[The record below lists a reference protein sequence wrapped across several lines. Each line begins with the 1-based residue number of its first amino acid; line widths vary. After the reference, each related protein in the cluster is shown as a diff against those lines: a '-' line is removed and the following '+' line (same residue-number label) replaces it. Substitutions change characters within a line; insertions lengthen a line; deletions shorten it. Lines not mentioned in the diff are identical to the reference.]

1 MKQQFIQSLKNE
13 QVLYSDNQKELAHLP
28 DDVFEPFNAMLVT
41 LDTHEHRWNRTYFNE
56 KKIDLDV
63 NFSKELVEHLIA
75 VKKQYQGEQSAS
87 HTPIITPIVL
97 SQNQDI
103 KHQIHTSTD
112 THHTTPPEISVDLAN
127 FQPRE
132 NLRML
137 LQAGDMDNTRSY
149 LMSMLNN
156 RRLTLDELFKS
167 IWYVHQYHNDIF
179 EPEEDEN
186 AFIQAINDDEN
197 AWNNEYFNLQQ
208 VYLNRNFTL
217 ARLLHLANVRQTLMD
232 RGDKHFQQIE
242 VKKSNDAPI
251 LTQDK
256 SVIDSHKEQDLP
268 KTHSTPKAEYR
279 SQSEQS
285 YTRQNDTNNIG
296 SDKNKS
302 FIKTLLM
309 VGGAVLAAGIVIFAV
324 LK

>member
-13 QVLYSDNQKELAHLP
+13 QVLYSDNQRELAYLP
-28 DDVFEPFNAMLVT
+28 DDVFEPFNAILVT

-56 KKIDLDV
+56 KKIDLNV

-87 HTPIITPIVL
+87 HTPITPIVL

-103 KHQIHTSTD
+103 EHQTHTSTD

-132 NLRML
+132 NLL
-137 LQAGDMDNTRSY
+137 THLQAGDMDNTRSY

-156 RRLTLDELFKS
+156 RRLTLEELFKS
-167 IWYVHQYHNDIF
+167 IWYVHQYHGDVF
-179 EPEEDEN
+179 EPEEEEN
-186 AFIQAINDDEN
+186 AFIQAMSYDEN
-197 AWNNEYFNLQQ
+197 TWNNEYFNLQQ

-217 ARLLHLANVRQTLMD
+217 ARLLHLSNVRETLMK

-242 VKKSNDAPI
+242 VKKSNDAPT

-268 KTHSTPKAEYR
+268 KTHSTQKSEYR

-285 YTRQNDTNNIG
+285 YTHQNNANNIS

>member
-1 MKQQFIQSLKNE
+1 MKLQFIQSLKDE

-28 DDVFEPFNAMLVT
+28 DDAFEPFNAMLVT
-41 LDTHEHRWNRTYFNE
+41 LDTHEHRWSRTYFNE

-87 HTPIITPIVL
+87 HTPTTPIVL

-103 KHQIHTSTD
+103 KHQTHTSTD
-112 THHTTPPEISVDLAN
+112 THHTPPPEISMDLAN

-167 IWYVHQYHNDIF
+167 IWYVHQYHNDVF

-186 AFIQAINDDEN
+186 AFIQNINTDES
-197 AWNNEYFNLQQ
+197 AWNNEYFNKQQ
-208 VYLNRNFTL
+208 VYLNRNFSL
-217 ARLLHLANVRQTLMD
+217 GRLLHLANVRQTLME
-232 RGDKHFQQIE
+232 RGDEKFQQI
-242 VKKSNDAPI
+242 KTQKDSTQQADIKPKSIGANTRSSSAI
-251 LTQDK
+251 
-256 SVIDSHKEQDLP
+256 
-268 KTHSTPKAEYR
+268 PKAETLQSHHTHAYKQDNQSDHKS
-279 SQSEQS
+279 SQQ
-285 YTRQNDTNNIG
+285 Q
-296 SDKNKS
+296 
-302 FIKTLLM
+302 FLKTLVI
-309 VGGAVLAAGIVIFAV
+309 VGGAVLAVGAV
-324 LK
+324 LFAILR

>member
-1 MKQQFIQSLKNE
+1 MKQQFIQSLKDE

-28 DDVFEPFNAMLVT
+28 DDAFEPFNAMLVT
-41 LDTHEHRWNRTYFNE
+41 LDTHEHRWSRTYFNE

-87 HTPIITPIVL
+87 HTPITPIVL
-97 SQNQDI
+97 LQNQDI
-103 KHQIHTSTD
+103 KHQTHTSTD
-112 THHTTPPEISVDLAN
+112 THHTPPPEISMDLAN

-167 IWYVHQYHNDIF
+167 IWYVHQYHNDVF

-217 ARLLHLANVRQTLMD
+217 ARLLHLSNVRETLMK
-232 RGDKHFQQIE
+232 RGDKHFQQIG
-242 VKKSNDAPI
+242 VKKSNDTPT

-285 YTRQNDTNNIG
+285 YTHQNNANNIS